1 MIKVK
6 IKRKSLREDL
16 LDEAKEDDYWESYWN
31 KHERDFRPILR
42 WIYGRHLGPGMS
54 NDLVPAMLKQ
64 FKDRGKQF
72 APERQSRIK
81 YLKWATNM
89 HQIGYAY
96 GEILNSLKLFHKYS
110 GQMKE
115 KSIDKYTSPN
125 HVIGAYKEDVIGRR
139 TGKAEKE
146 RAKSEKRATEDDRTV
161 IYEKDNLFVIR
172 PHTVEASCH
181 YGRKTKWCIAQPGN
195 EYFDDYTGKEGK
207 VFYFIKDDRR
217 KSDDQYAKVA
227 IQVGLT
233 DEENAVIDG
242 YWDRYDNEDLPIERR
257 VPKPISE
264 LDKFFGDEIDG
275 ALQAIKNHA
284 MDNPPTF
291 GEVAKLEKIDEE
303 IYAKKYDRN
312 NINFTSDMDDGYYD
326 ETGSLR
332 IDINFDGSMRLEELF
347 DGEKEINDIRGAIED
362 YENEVGDL
370 EEYIAEIVEEMSWP
384 LEFDNW
390 YGQFEEGRVVSINDD
405 RIRIDI
411 HYNSEYAET
420 ERQAMNI
427 INNAVNEHE
436 DISEI
441 WDAIK
446 KVMERQLQEYI
457 SQETLQA
464 IRGMASGINALDSK
478 LKNLNVTY
486 DEDATQIMVFM
497 RKGHE
502 IPMQF
507 KSFNMPAQGTY
518 DNAVVTRQVGLY
530 ATAIR
535 RALHPLKN
543 KIALAV
549 DMAFNKLEDDF
560 NKQTQL
566 KFKGFEKQEPIKFR
580 ATNLSIAMR
589 TPDSKAIMGK
599 SPGFNKAVEPMKTS
613 ASFSFIIDRDYSLEE
628 LNQTFRY
635 IMKLDTM
642 IEDIFETALSNFDVD
657 AAYEQINDAYNDFLV
672 RDSGIVRIK
681 DEDDIDPQAYSESK
695 KRKFKVRILR

>member
-1 MIKVK
+1 M
-6 IKRKSLREDL
+6 
-16 LDEAKEDDYWESYWN
+16 
-31 KHERDFRPILR
+31 
-42 WIYGRHLGPGMS
+42 
-54 NDLVPAMLKQ
+54 
-64 FKDRGKQF
+64 
-72 APERQSRIK
+72 
-81 YLKWATNM
+81 
-89 HQIGYAY
+89 
-96 GEILNSLKLFHKYS
+96 
-110 GQMKE
+110 
-115 KSIDKYTSPN
+115 
-125 HVIGAYKEDVIGRR
+125 
-139 TGKAEKE
+139 
-146 RAKSEKRATEDDRTV
+146 
-161 IYEKDNLFVIR
+161 
-172 PHTVEASCH
+172 
-181 YGRKTKWCIAQPGN
+181 
-195 EYFDDYTGKEGK
+195 
-207 VFYFIKDDRR
+207 
-217 KSDDQYAKVA
+217 
-227 IQVGLT
+227 
-233 DEENAVIDG
+233 
-242 YWDRYDNEDLPIERR
+242 
-257 VPKPISE
+257 
-264 LDKFFGDEIDG
+264 
-275 ALQAIKNHA
+275 
-284 MDNPPTF
+284 
-291 GEVAKLEKIDEE
+291 
-303 IYAKKYDRN
+303 
-312 NINFTSDMDDGYYD
+312 FTSDMDDGFYD

-347 DGEKEINDIRGAIED
+347 DGEKDINDIRGAIED

-384 LEFDNW
+384 LDFDNW
-390 YGQFEEGRVVSINDD
+390 NSQFEEGRVVFIDD
-405 RIRIDI
+405 NRIRIDI

-427 INNAVNEHE
+427 INNAVDEHE
-436 DISEI
+436 DMSEI

-446 KVMERQLQEYI
+446 QVMERQLQEYI

-486 DEDATQIMVFM
+486 DEDDTQIMVFM
-497 RKGHE
+497 RKGYE

-518 DNAVVTRQVGLY
+518 DSAVVTRQVGLY

-549 DMAFNKLEDDF
+549 DMAFNKLEDEF

-599 SPGFNKAVEPMKTS
+599 SPGFRKAVEPMKTS

-628 LNQTFRY
+628 LKQTFRY

-642 IEDIFETALSNFDVD
+642 IEDIFETALNNFDVD

-672 RDSGIVRIK
+672 RDSGIARIK
-681 DEDDIDPQAYSESK
+681 DEDDIDPQAYTESK

>member
-6 IKRKSLREDL
+6 IKRKSMQEDL
-16 LDEAKEDDYWESYWN
+16 LDEAREDDIAKKYKVKTDSFSWKN
-31 KHERDFRPILR
+31 LTG
-42 WIYGRHLGPGMS
+42 WIS
-54 NDLVPAMLKQ
+54 EN
-64 FKDRGKQF
+64 RGQ
-72 APERQSRIK
+72 RLK
-81 YLKWATNM
+81 YLDWGASMLYTAGYN
-89 HQIGYAY
+89 IG
-96 GEILNSLKLFHKYS
+96 EVLNSLKLFEKFS

-115 KSIDKYTSPN
+115 KDIRKYQSPN
-125 HVIGAYKEDVIGRR
+125 HLISAYKEDVIGRR

-195 EYFDDYTGKEGK
+195 EYFDEYTNKDGK

-227 IQVGLT
+227 IQVGLAQRFQA
-233 DEENAVIDG
+233 DGYKVVIDG

-257 VPKPISE
+257 EPKPISE
-264 LDKFFGDEIDG
+264 LEQFFGDEIDG
-275 ALQAIKNHA
+275 ALQAIKDHA

-291 GEVAKLEKIDEE
+291 GEIAKLTKIDED
-303 IYAKKYDRN
+303 IYAKKYDKN
-312 NINFTSDMDDGYYD
+312 NILFTSDIDDGFYD

-347 DGEKEINDIRGAIED
+347 DGEKDINEIRGAIED

-370 EEYIAEIVEEMSWP
+370 EEYITEIVEEMSWP
-384 LEFDNW
+384 LDFDNW
-390 YGQFEEGRVVSINDD
+390 NGQFEEGRVVSITDY

-436 DISEI
+436 DMSEI

-446 KVMERQLQEYI
+446 QAMERQLQEYI

-486 DEDATQIMVFM
+486 DEDDTQIMVFM
-497 RKGHE
+497 RKGYE

-507 KSFNMPAQGTY
+507 KSFNMPAQGMY

-549 DMAFNKLEDDF
+549 DMAFNKLEDEF

-580 ATNLSIAMR
+580 ATNLSISMR

-628 LNQTFRY
+628 LKQTFRY

-642 IEDIFETALSNFDVD
+642 IEDIFETALKNFDVD

-681 DEDDIDPQAYSESK
+681 DEDDIDPQAYTESK

>member
-16 LDEAKEDDYWESYWN
+16 LDEAKEDDIAAKY
-31 KHERDFRPILR
+31 KI
-42 WIYGRHLGPGMS
+42 
-54 NDLVPAMLKQ
+54 
-64 FKDRGKQF
+64 KDGDQAWAALTGWVGQNRGQ
-72 APERQSRIK
+72 RLK
-81 YLKWATNM
+81 YLGWAASMIYT
-89 HQIGYAY
+89 AKY
-96 GEILNSLKLFHKYS
+96 GVDEVIDSLKLFEKFS

-115 KSIDKYTSPN
+115 KDIRKYQSPN
-125 HVIGAYKEDVIGRR
+125 HLISAYKEDVIGRR
-139 TGKAEKE
+139 TGKAKKE
-146 RAKSEKRATEDDRTV
+146 RAKSEKRATEDDRTA
-161 IYEKDNLFVIR
+161 IYEKDSLFVIR

-195 EYFDDYTGKEGK
+195 EYFDEYTNKDGK

-227 IQVGLT
+227 IQVGLAQRFQA
-233 DEENAVIDG
+233 DGYKVVIDG

-257 VPKPISE
+257 EPKPISE

-275 ALQAIKNHA
+275 ALQAIKDHA

-291 GEVAKLEKIDEE
+291 GEIARLEKIDEE
-303 IYAKKYDRN
+303 IYAKKYDKN
-312 NINFTSDMDDGYYD
+312 NIMFTSDMDDGFYD

-362 YENEVGDL
+362 YENEEGDL

-436 DISEI
+436 DMSEI

-486 DEDATQIMVFM
+486 DEDDTQIMVFM
-497 RKGHE
+497 RKGYE

-507 KSFNMPAQGTY
+507 KSFNMPAQGMY

-613 ASFSFIIDRDYSLEE
+613 ASFSFIIDKDYSLEE
-628 LNQTFRY
+628 LKQTFRY

-642 IEDIFETALSNFDVD
+642 IEDIFETALNNFDVD

-672 RDSGIVRIK
+672 RDSGIVRMK
-681 DEDDIDPQAYSESK
+681 DEDDIDPQAYTESK
-695 KRKFKVRILR
+695 KKKFKVRILR

>member
-6 IKRKSLREDL
+6 IKRNSLREDL
-16 LDEAKEDDYWESYWN
+16 LDEAKEDDIAAKY
-31 KHERDFRPILR
+31 KI
-42 WIYGRHLGPGMS
+42 
-54 NDLVPAMLKQ
+54 
-64 FKDRGKQF
+64 KDGDQAWAALTGWVGENRGQ
-72 APERQSRIK
+72 RLK
-81 YLKWATNM
+81 YLGWGASMIYTAK
-89 HQIGYAY
+89 Y
-96 GEILNSLKLFHKYS
+96 GAREVIDSLKLFEKFS

-115 KSIDKYTSPN
+115 KDIRKYQSPN
-125 HVIGAYKEDVIGRR
+125 HLISAYKEDVIGRR

-146 RAKSEKRATEDDRTV
+146 RAKSEKRATEDDRTA

-195 EYFDDYTGKEGK
+195 EYFDEYTNKDGK

-227 IQVGLT
+227 IQVGLS
-233 DEENAVIDG
+233 DENVVIDG

-257 VPKPISE
+257 NPKPISE

-291 GEVAKLEKIDEE
+291 GEIARLEKIDEE

-362 YENEVGDL
+362 YNNEMGDL

-436 DISEI
+436 DMLEI
-441 WDAIK
+441 WGAIRQA
-446 KVMERQLQEYI
+446 MERQLQEYI

-486 DEDATQIMVFM
+486 DEDDTQIMVFM
-497 RKGHE
+497 RKGYE

-580 ATNLSIAMR
+580 ATNLSIALR

-599 SPGFNKAVEPMKTS
+599 SPGFNKAAEPMKTS

-642 IEDIFETALSNFDVD
+642 IEDIFETALNNFDVD

-672 RDSGIVRIK
+672 RDSGIARIK
-681 DEDDIDPQAYSESK
+681 DEDDIDPQAYTESK
-695 KRKFKVRILR
+695 KRKFKVRILK